1 MYNRARIPQIS
12 PSATLPKYT
21 KQGFDNAFRVVAND
35 VQLGGTL
42 GKYSFNA
49 LQLRTVAVID
59 DRTAYGSGV
68 AKEFQRFSSCWGKVI
83 ANEFTH
89 DKATDFLQY

>member
-1 MYNRARIPQIS
+1 M
-12 PSATLPKYT
+12 
-21 KQGFDNAFRVVAND
+21 AND

-42 GKYSFNA
+42 GKYSYKT

-68 AKEFQRFSSCWGKVI
+68 AKEFQKVFKLLEEKLLQTNLRTTKLQI
-83 ANEFTH
+83 
-89 DKATDFLQY
+89 FLHINIYKK

>member
-1 MYNRARIPQIS
+1 M
-12 PSATLPKYT
+12 
-21 KQGFDNAFRVVAND
+21 AND

-42 GKYSFNA
+42 GKYSFKT

-68 AKEFQRFSSCWGKVI
+68 AKEFQKGFQAAGGKVI

-89 DKATDFLQY
+89 DKATDFFAILTSIKERTQILFFLGVWMLLLDPC

>member
-1 MYNRARIPQIS
+1 M
-12 PSATLPKYT
+12 
-21 KQGFDNAFRVVAND
+21 AND

-42 GKYSFNA
+42 GKYSFKT

-68 AKEFQRFSSCWGKVI
+68 AKEFQKGFQLLEEKL
-83 ANEFTH
+83 
-89 DKATDFLQY
+89 LQTNLPR